1 MPEFDS
7 AEKISIKCI
16 GTTTKGKRIWP
27 GCRGHTC
34 RQFRKVLTEGNLEI
48 AESSRSEKEILRVPA
63 VAQG

>member
-48 AESSRSEKEILRVPA
+48 LQKVKDLKNKS
-63 VAQG
+63 